1 MTDYWN
7 QIESYSKEYR
17 QIITHGKEHIREHTK
32 KEHIKNEHTKKE
44 HVKNELPGN
53 TYFLNDGS
61 ILCIPRMDGDNRF
74 PYGENGFN
82 FWAYASGYM
91 HANEGLFSP
100 FLRAKEGQE
109 PGIGFFAGIKEKDD
123 YDVLSLLAV
132 PMLDE
137 SKFHGIDRYT
147 VFNKT
152 CAYYITEAD
161 NMRFAL
167 RVFVDETNH
176 MYFSLLTENLSKED
190 KELYLSAYLNPFLC
204 NSVYETS
211 ENRWFRKGEYIKEDK
226 DLLGRFVF
234 SINEDLSRTLSV
246 TNYGVVNQAITLEG
260 GNRLLKEEATTS
272 RYEYVGGSYSSL
284 HSSKPLKQGNFQ
296 NEKHITAFNDIAIAG
311 EMLHFKAAPLSS
323 IRVDLELS
331 YLVHSHNA
339 EDYKGLIRK
348 LQPEY
353 IDAMVNGNKEKEEAD
368 KNLLDVSFGKGIRE
382 DYKESVFTYFFD
394 YLKKQVEFCSLIKGY
409 VQLSEGSLVGIRDV
423 FQALEGM
430 LFFKPEQAKNKIL
443 EALSF
448 IDPSG
453 RCPRQYSLPINEH
466 AMPVMDLRQFIDQG
480 VWVIN
485 TIINYIKFTG
495 DFSILEENCGYYE
508 IVDDKRR
515 IVKKS
520 EIHDSVLSHML
531 RIMGYL
537 IHNQDKITGCI
548 KALFGDWNDA
558 LDGLGVS
565 MDGKEEFG
573 NGVSVMVTLQFYQN
587 LQDMIELLN
596 LLSYEKTLIEE
607 YEKVM
612 ETIEKGLKEHAVIKN
627 KEGELRIV
635 HGWGDKKSYYVG
647 SFCDPDNAS
656 RHGLTSN
663 AFWVI
668 SGMYEKNRTMKET
681 ILNAFAALDSRFGL
695 KTFEPYFLP
704 GTPEEAQGRALRETQ
719 EKALGFGRIYKLPP
733 GTAENGAAYIHASAF
748 GIMALFMMGEAKEA
762 WEQLMKIL
770 PFTHEKV
777 SCSPY
782 VMPNSYGDNV
792 KLNIDGESMQD
803 WQTGSSNVVFKIILR
818 FVFGFQPE
826 YQGFFI
832 QPANWI
838 PFKNYEVDMLY
849 QGKPLHITYENRG
862 VGKRNFLVNGK
873 SGVTIFDDVMNIE
886 KLWVDK
892 ENLEG
897 DIKII
902 IID

>member
-1 MTDYWN
+1 VKNYRKL
-7 QIESYSKEYR
+7 IESYSKEYR
-17 QIITHGKEHIREHTK
+17 KIITQGKEHTKEHT
-32 KEHIKNEHTKKE
+32 
-44 HVKNELPGN
+44 KNELPGN
-53 TYFLNDGS
+53 TYFLKDGS

-74 PYGENGFN
+74 PYGKNGFN

-100 FLRAKEGQE
+100 FLRVKEGQE
-109 PGIGFFAGIKEKDD
+109 PGIGFFAGIKEKDS

-137 SKFHGIDRYT
+137 SRFCNIARYT
-147 VFNKT
+147 VFTKT
-152 CAYYITEAD
+152 CSYYITETD
-161 NMRFAL
+161 NMRFAI
-167 RVFVDETNH
+167 RVFVDEADH
-176 MYFSLLTENLSKED
+176 MYFSLLTENLSKES
-190 KELYLSAYLNPFLC
+190 KEFYLSAYLNPFLS

-246 TNYGVVNQAITLEG
+246 TNYGVINQSVTLEG
-260 GNRLLKEEATTS
+260 ENRLLKEEATTS

-284 HSSKPLKQGNFQ
+284 HSSKPLKQGYFQ
-296 NEKHITAFNDIAIAG
+296 NEKHITAFNDTAIAG
-311 EMLHFKAAPLSS
+311 EILHFEVAPISL

-331 YLVHSHNA
+331 YLIHSHNS

-353 IDAMVNGNKEKEEAD
+353 IDALVNVDKEKEEAN
-368 KNLLDVSFGKGIRE
+368 KKLLNATFGNGIGKT
-382 DYKESVFTYFFD
+382 YNESVFTYFFD

-409 VQLSEGSLVGIRDV
+409 VQLSEGSLIGIRDV

-430 LFFKPEQAKNKIL
+430 LFFKPDQAKNKIV

-453 RCPRQYSLPINEH
+453 RCPRQYALPRNES

-495 DFSILEENCGYYE
+495 DISILEENCGYYE

-515 IVKKS
+515 AVKKS
-520 EIHDSVLSHML
+520 EIYDSVLSHML

-537 IHNQDKITGCI
+537 MHNQDMVTGCI
-548 KALFGDWNDA
+548 KALYGDWNDA

-565 MDGKEEFG
+565 MDGSEEFG

-587 LQDMIELLN
+587 LKDMIELLS
-596 LLSYEKTLIEE
+596 LLSYEKTLMEE

-612 ETIEKGLKEHAVIKN
+612 EIIEKGLKEHAVIKN
-627 KEGELRIV
+627 KEGEQRIV

-647 SFCDPDNAS
+647 SFCDPDNVS

-668 SGMYEKNRTMKET
+668 SGMYEKNKNMKET
-681 ILNAFAALDSRFGL
+681 ILNAFSALDSRFGL

-704 GTPEEAQGRALRETQ
+704 GTPGETREKALGGTQGKTLGKTLGKTQ
-719 EKALGFGRIYKLPP
+719 GGALGFGRIYKLPP

-792 KLNIDGESMQD
+792 KLHIDGESMQD

-818 FVFGFQPE
+818 FVFGFQAE

-832 QPANWI
+832 QPSNWI
-838 PFKNYEVDMLY
+838 PFKNYQVDMIY
-849 QGKPLHITYENRG
+849 QGKSLCISYENNG
-862 VGKRNFLVNGK
+862 VGKRTFLVNGK
-873 SGVTIFDDVMNIE
+873 PGASVFDEAMNIE

-892 ENLEG
+892 ENLED
-897 DIKII
+897 DIKICI
-902 IID
+902 AD

>member
-1 MTDYWN
+1 MVKDYKN
-7 QIESYSKEYR
+7 QIESYSKEYALIKQR
-17 QIITHGKEHIREHTK
+17 QVEGIG
-32 KEHIKNEHTKKE
+32 
-44 HVKNELPGN
+44 ELPGN
-53 TYFLNDGS
+53 TYFLKDGS
-61 ILCIPRMDGDNRF
+61 ILSIPRKDGDNRF

-109 PGIGFFAGIKEKDD
+109 PGIGFFAGIKEKDG
-123 YDVLSLLAV
+123 YDVLSLFAV

-137 SKFHGIDRYT
+137 SKFCNLDRYT
-147 VFNKT
+147 VFTKT

-161 NMRFAL
+161 NMRFTI
-167 RVFVDETNH
+167 RVFVDKANH
-176 MYFSLLTENLSKED
+176 MYFSLLTENLSKESR
-190 KELYLSAYLNPFLC
+190 ELYLSSYLNPFLS

-226 DLLGRFVF
+226 GSLGRFVF

-246 TNYGVVNQAITLEG
+246 TNYGVVNQSFTLEG
-260 GNRLLKEEATTS
+260 GSRLLKEEATTS
-272 RYEYVGGSYSSL
+272 RYEYVGGCYSSL
-284 HSSKPLKQGNFQ
+284 HSSAPLKQGYFQ
-296 NEKHITAFNDIAIAG
+296 NEKHTTAFNDIAIAG
-311 EMLHFKAAPLSS
+311 EMLHFEIAPLLAV
-323 IRVDLELS
+323 RVDLELS
-331 YLVHSHNA
+331 YLIHSHNA

-348 LQPEY
+348 LQPEVM
-353 IDAMVNGNKEKEEAD
+353 DAMVNGEKEKEEAD
-368 KNLLDVSFGKGIRE
+368 KNLFNASFGEGTGKA
-382 DYKESVFTYFFD
+382 YNESVFIYFFD

-453 RCPRQYSLPINEH
+453 RCPRQYSLPINEN

-508 IVDDKRR
+508 VVDDKRR
-515 IVKKS
+515 AVKKS
-520 EIHDSVLSHML
+520 EIYDSVLSHML
-531 RIMGYL
+531 RIMEYL
-537 IHNQDKITGCI
+537 MGNQDMVTGCI
-548 KALFGDWNDA
+548 KALYGDWNDA

-565 MDGKEEFG
+565 LDGKEEFG

-587 LQDMIELLN
+587 LKDMMELLT
-596 LLSYEKTLIEE
+596 LLSYEKTIIEK
-607 YEKVM
+607 YERVM
-612 ETIEKGLKEHAVIKN
+612 ETIEKGLKEHAVIN
-627 KEGELRIV
+627 NEEGELRIV
-635 HGWGDKKSYYVG
+635 HGWGDKQSYYVG
-647 SFCDPDNAS
+647 SFCDPDKVS

-668 SGMYEKNRTMKET
+668 SGMYQKDRTIKEV
-681 ILNAFAALDSRFGL
+681 ILNAFSALDSRFGL

-704 GTPEEAQGRALRETQ
+704 EEQEETQ
-719 EKALGFGRIYKLPP
+719 GKALGKTQGKALGFGRIYKLPP

-782 VMPNSYGDNV
+782 VMPNSYGDN
-792 KLNIDGESMQD
+792 LSLHIDGESMQD

-818 FVFGFQPE
+818 FVFGFQAE

-838 PFKNYEVDMLY
+838 PFKTYQVDMIY
-849 QGKPLHITYENRG
+849 QGKLLHISYENKG
-862 VGKRNFLVNGK
+862 EGKRTLLLNGK
-873 SGVTIFDDVMNIE
+873 PGVTVFDEDMNIE

-892 ENLEG
+892 ENLED
-897 DIKII
+897 DIRII
-902 IID
+902 IVD